1 MGERN
6 KKNKTRKCL
15 NCTNLVGTDPS
26 IFCHAC
32 EKWTHGHCARVS
44 KEQIELLEQ
53 IEGAMWFCDKC
64 RCYAKRS
71 IQMGLTEFK
80 AEVDQKLT
88 VVKDLVKQTIAKHD
102 ETTEKLVEVVHEAV
116 KTTAK
121 QIEQAQT
128 NTSGASYARAVGQT
142 SHTLQTGSQKYITPQ
157 RNPEHILIASSTFNF
172 KDSVQIK
179 KEFAKH
185 FPLTRLIHAF
195 NTTRGNVDLEFVS
208 KEEADEVFE
217 KWKPEF
223 LGDSSKI
230 RRALSTEKPNRAV
243 IIKKVPLDVNDEMI
257 QSCLD
262 TQFKDA
268 KATRFIKRDSTKLGT
283 VKIVLKSENDLGKA
297 LHQGLFIDSIYYKT
311 IPFLQNG
318 IQIIRCFKC
327 QKFGHISAKCQ
338 SGEKYG
344 HCSENHLFRDCPNK
358 NQESKCANCN
368 LNHPATISNVMYTSS
383 SYKQV

>member
-1 MGERN
+1 
-6 KKNKTRKCL
+6 
-15 NCTNLVGTDPS
+15 
-26 IFCHAC
+26 
-32 EKWTHGHCARVS
+32 
-44 KEQIELLEQ
+44 
-53 IEGAMWFCDKC
+53 MWFCDKC

-71 IQMGLTEFK
+71 KQTGLTEFK
-80 AEVDQKLT
+80 AEADQKLT

-102 ETTEKLVEVVHEAV
+102 ETTEKFVEVVHEAV

-121 QIEQAQT
+121 QKEQAQT

-142 SHTLQTGSQKYITPQ
+142 SHSLQTGSQKYTTPQ

-179 KEFAKH
+179 KEFAKY
-185 FPLTRLIHAF
+185 FPLKRLINEF
-195 NTTRGNVDLEFVS
+195 NTTRENFRLEFVS

-223 LGDSSKI
+223 LGDSTKI
-230 RRALSTEKPNRAV
+230 RRALSMEKPNRAV
-243 IIKKVPLDVNDEMI
+243 IIKKVPLDVDDGKI

-283 VKIVLKSENDLGKA
+283 GEVVLKSENDRGKA
-297 LHQGLFIDSIYYKT
+297 LHQGLFIYSIYYKT
-311 IPFLQNG
+311 ITFVQNG
-318 IQIIRCFKC
+318 MQIIRCFKY

-338 SGEKYG
+338 SGEKCG

-368 LNHPATISNVMYTSS
+368 LNHPTNYIQCDVYIKRLQTAIKSRGLDQSTPHIG
-383 SYKQV
+383 

>member
-1 MGERN
+1 
-6 KKNKTRKCL
+6 
-15 NCTNLVGTDPS
+15 
-26 IFCHAC
+26 
-32 EKWTHGHCARVS
+32 
-44 KEQIELLEQ
+44 
-53 IEGAMWFCDKC
+53 MWFCDKC

-71 IQMGLTEFK
+71 IQTGLTEFK
-80 AEVDQKLT
+80 EEVDQKLT

-102 ETTEKLVEVVHEAV
+102 ETTEKNAEVVHEAV
-116 KTTAK
+116 RTTAK
-121 QIEQAQT
+121 LIEQAQT
-128 NTSGASYARAVGQT
+128 NTSGESYARAVGQT

-157 RNPEHILIASSTFNF
+157 RNPKDILIASSTFNF

-185 FPLTRLIHAF
+185 FPLKRLIQAF
-195 NTTRGNVDLEFVS
+195 NTTKGNVLLEFVS

-223 LGDSSKI
+223 LGDSTKI
-230 RRALSTEKPNRAV
+230 RRALSTEKPNPNRAV

-268 KATRFIKRDSTKLGT
+268 KATRFIKTDSTKLGT
-283 VKIVLKSENDLGKA
+283 IKIVLQSENDLGKA
-297 LHQGLFIDSIYYKT
+297 LHQGLLIDSIYYKT
-311 IPFLQNG
+311 IPFVQNG

-338 SGEKYG
+338 SGEKSG

-358 NQESKCANCN
+358 NQERKCANCN
-368 LNHPATISNVMYTSS
+368 LNQPPNYIQCDVYI
-383 SYKQV
+383 KQLQTVLKCRGLDQSTPHNS

>member
-1 MGERN
+1 MDFGFLVSTQFGPGEKGERN

-15 NCTNLVGTDPS
+15 KCTNLVGTDPS

-32 EKWTHGHCARVS
+32 EKWTHGHCAKVS
-44 KEQIELLEQ
+44 KEQIELIEQ
-53 IEGAMWFCDKC
+53 REGAMWFSDKG

-71 IQMGLTEFK
+71 IQTGLTEFK

-121 QIEQAQT
+121 QIEQAQI
-128 NTSGASYARAVGQT
+128 NTPGASYARAVGQT
-142 SHTLQTGSQKYITPQ
+142 SHTLQTGSQKNITPQ
-157 RNPEHILIASSTFNF
+157 RNPEHILRASSTFNL

-179 KEFAKH
+179 KEFAKL
-185 FPLTRLIHAF
+185 FPLKRLILAF
-195 NTTRGNVDLEFVS
+195 NTTRGNVHLKFVS
-208 KEEADEVFE
+208 KVEADEVFE

-223 LGDSSKI
+223 LGDSTKI
-230 RRALSTEKPNRAV
+230 RRALSTEKPSRAV
-243 IIKKVPLDVNDEMI
+243 IIKKAPLDVNDEMI

-283 VKIVLKSENDLGKA
+283 VKIVLKSENDLEKV
-297 LHQGLFIDSIYYKT
+297 LHRGLFFDSI
-311 IPFLQNG
+311 
-318 IQIIRCFKC
+318 
-327 QKFGHISAKCQ
+327 
-338 SGEKYG
+338 
-344 HCSENHLFRDCPNK
+344 
-358 NQESKCANCN
+358 
-368 LNHPATISNVMYTSS
+368 
-383 SYKQV
+383 